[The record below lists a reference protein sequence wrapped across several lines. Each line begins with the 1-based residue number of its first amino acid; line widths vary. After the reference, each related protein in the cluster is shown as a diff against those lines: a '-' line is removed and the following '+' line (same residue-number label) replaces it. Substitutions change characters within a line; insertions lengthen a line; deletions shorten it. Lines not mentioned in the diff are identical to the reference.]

1 MLSEQSIKELIYQS
15 LSALSYME
23 EHKVAHRD
31 LKTLNMFLSD
41 DYETVKLADFGAS
54 VYLGKSKDKNPMIT
68 QIGTFALYSPEKL
81 KGMRYGPKDDVWSF
95 GVMMYTLLVKKM
107 PFG

>member
-1 MLSEQSIKELIYQS
+1 MSDQTIKELIYQS

-23 EHKVAHRD
+23 EHKVIHRD
-31 LKTLNMFLSD
+31 LKALNMFLSD

-54 VYLGKSKDKNPMIT
+54 ADIGKSKDKNPLIT
-68 QIGTFALYSPEKL
+68 QTGTFSFYSPEKM

-95 GVMMYTLLVKKM
+95 GVMMYTLLAKK
-107 PFG
+107 